1 MKYYEDFEV
10 GDTQTVGS
18 FELGREEII
27 EFAEKFDPLWLHTDE
42 EKAQAESPFGG
53 IIASGWHTLA
63 ASHGELVRSEEERLA
78 TLGSP
83 GVGGISWDLPVYP
96 DERLTVTRTIADKRP
111 SEKMADR
118 GHVTVEVET
127 RNADGQTVLIYDPR
141 MYALRRDV
149 RGD

>member
-10 GDTQTVGS
+10 GDTTTAGS

-27 EFAEKFDPLWLHTDE
+27 EFAEKFDPLWLHTDP
-42 EKAQAESPFGG
+42 EKARAESPFGG

-63 ASHGELVRSEEERLA
+63 ASHGELLRGEEERIA

-83 GVGGISWDLPVYP
+83 GVGGVSWDLPVYP
-96 DERLTVTRTIADKRP
+96 DQRLTVDRTIADKRP
-111 SEKMADR
+111 SEKNADR

-127 RNADGQTVLIYDPR
+127 RKADGQTVLTYDPG
-141 MYALRRDV
+141 MYALRRAAG
-149 RGD
+149 GD